1 MANLNKTNINGLLL
15 KNDFLTVSEENLLLD
30 HIDSSPW
37 DTSLKRRVQHYG
49 YRYNYKSKVIDNSL
63 FEKLPDWL
71 ENLKK
76 KIQKYFDLDYSFN
89 QVIINEYEPG
99 QGIASHI
106 DSTASFDD
114 IILSVSL
121 HSACVMEF
129 TKDDTKVPLLLK
141 PRSILLLSGE
151 SRYEW
156 KHGIKAVKKDHGI
169 NDEIIL
175 RQRRVSITFRK
186 IIDK

>member
-1 MANLNKTNINGLLL
+1 VANLNKTNINGLLL
-15 KNDFLTVSEENLLLD
+15 RNDFLTVSEEHHLLD
-30 HIDSSPW
+30 HIYSNPW

-49 YRYNYKSKVIDNSL
+49 YRYDYKSKVVDNSL
-63 FEKLPDWL
+63 FEKLPDWI
-71 ENLKK
+71 ENLKE
-76 KIQKYFDLDYSFN
+76 KILNYFDFDYSFN

-106 DSTASFDD
+106 DSTTSFDD
-114 IILSVSL
+114 IIISVSL
-121 HSACVMEF
+121 HSTCVMEF
-129 TKDDTKVPLLLK
+129 SKDSNTVALLLQ

-156 KHGIKAVKKDHGI
+156 KHGIKAVKKDRGI
-169 NDEIIL
+169 NDEIIM
-175 RQRRVSITFRK
+175 RQRRASITFRK